1 MAVRTQQAKTT
12 APRSGERQGRLR
24 ALVDEH
30 VRFVTRTL
38 KRAGVPPCDLDDE
51 VQQTF
56 IVAARRLDDMER
68 GAERQFLYQVALN
81 TAAHV
86 RRRLARRRE
95 VMDDQ
100 VPERIESFATPEQLT
115 SRKEMRRLL
124 DEVAGR
130 MSKPL
135 YDVFKL
141 FEFEQANLAEI
152 AARLAIPRGTVAS
165 RLRRARAQFRKDAAA
180 IDFAWDLDSVG
191 ASPMEEPEVLSRKSV
206 SKLMDALL
214 RAGASRGASASIR
227 VGTLAVLGFHARP
240 SPR

>member
-1 MAVRTQQAKTT
+1 MAVRAQQARTT
-12 APRSGERQGRLR
+12 ALQSRERQARLR

-30 VRFVTRTL
+30 IPFITRTL

-51 VQQTF
+51 VQHTF
-56 IVAARRLDDMER
+56 IVAARRLDDMEL

-95 VMDDQ
+95 VMDDR
-100 VPERIESFATPEQLT
+100 VPEGVEAVATPEHLT
-115 SRKEMRRLL
+115 SRKQMRRLL
-124 DEVAGR
+124 DEVAAR
-130 MSKPL
+130 MSQPL
-135 YDVFKL
+135 YEVFNL

-165 RLRRARAQFRKDAAA
+165 RLRRARVQFRKDAAA
-180 IDFAWDLDSVG
+180 VDFAWDLGGVG
-191 ASPMEEPEVLSRKSV
+191 ASPIEEPEVLSRNNV
-206 SKLMDALL
+206 SRLMEALL

-227 VGTLAVLGFHARP
+227 VGTLAVLGFDASP

>member
-1 MAVRTQQAKTT
+1 MAVRAQQVTTT
-12 APRSGERQGRLR
+12 ALQSRERQARLR

-30 VRFVTRTL
+30 IRFVTRTL

-56 IVAARRLDDMER
+56 IVAARRLDDMEL
-68 GAERQFLYQVALN
+68 GSERQFLYQVALN

-95 VMDDQ
+95 VMDDR
-100 VPERIESFATPEQLT
+100 VPEGVEAVATPEHLT
-115 SRKEMRRLL
+115 SRKQMRRLL
-124 DEVAGR
+124 DEVAAR

-135 YDVFKL
+135 YEVFNL
-141 FEFEQANLAEI
+141 FEIEQANLAEI

-180 IDFAWDLDSVG
+180 IDFAWDLGSEG
-191 ASPMEEPEVLSRKSV
+191 ASPIEEPGVLSRESM
-206 SKLMDALL
+206 SALMLALL
-214 RAGASRGASASIR
+214 RAGASRGASASVR
-227 VGTLAVLGFHARP
+227 VGTLAVLGFDASP